1 MTTDKPETLAEN
13 VESGRGGAAAVPGAP
28 FADAGANDTGAAGPD
43 VVAASD
49 IQVDHAALDASI
61 AAFAEE
67 NAGYYQRA
75 IHRIHGS
82 TSSFPNTFNFWAAV
96 AGPFWSAARGVWGMF
111 WTFLILEIIAWV
123 QIGRGLWGNPGASL
137 LEQAARQRA
146 RADEFLGRADAART
160 AGEDPERFEK
170 LATNIGRA
178 ADRSIEQA
186 TALNADAMKIM
197 LTGLALLAVFKLVQG
212 LYANKVYEKQY
223 SRWRIDAKS
232 VESGFSRRRAA
243 LGAALVA
250 AIAPLTIYKFTVAS
264 PLAVLN
270 EFPEKG
276 ISHTILGV
284 DNETLFTRLAGWL
297 EAKIDAAAIA
307 GADVFDGVTAGVR
320 SVLDALTLALNGTP
334 WPVVM
339 TVIVVTAWRAA
350 GPRVAIFTAA
360 ALAYIALLGYWEIAM
375 ETVALVGA
383 AVLIC
388 VVIGIPLGIWFG
400 KSKRAYNAAE
410 PVLDL
415 MQTLPAFVYLIPIIA
430 FFGTGNPPG
439 ILATII
445 FGMPPVIR
453 LTALGMR
460 GVPENIKEAA
470 TAFGA
475 SRGQVLKDVE
485 IPLALPSI
493 MAGVNQTIL
502 MCLSMVV
509 IISLIGGGGL
519 GKTILESLQY
529 AAKGPGLLGGFAILF
544 VAMVM
549 DRIVQG
555 AFRKSQ
561 E

>member
-1 MTTDKPETLAEN
+1 MTDGKETIADN
-13 VESGRGGAAAVPGAP
+13 VDSGRGGAAAIPGAP
-28 FADAGANDTGAAGPD
+28 LAGAQSDGPS
-43 VVAASD
+43 VTAASD
-49 IQVDHAALDASI
+49 IEVDHAALDASI
-61 AAFAEE
+61 ASFVER
-67 NAGYYQRA
+67 NPGYYRKA
-75 IHRIHGS
+75 IHRIHES
-82 TSSFPNTFNFWAAV
+82 TSNFPNTFNLWAAI
-96 AGPFWSAARGVWGMF
+96 AGPFWAAARGVWGMF

-137 LEQAARQRA
+137 LEQAERQRA
-146 RADEFLGRADAART
+146 RADEFLERAETARAA
-160 AGEDPERFEK
+160 GQDPERFEK

-178 ADRSIEQA
+178 ADRSIEKA
-186 TALNADAMKIM
+186 TALNSEALTIM
-197 LTGLALLAVFKLVQG
+197 LTGLGLLALFKVIQG

-223 SRWRIDAKS
+223 SKWRIDSGS
-232 VESGFSRRRAA
+232 VESGFSTRRAG
-243 LGAALVA
+243 LGAALIA
-250 AIAPLTIYKFTVAS
+250 AIAPLTVYKFTVAS
-264 PLAVLN
+264 PWEMLN
-270 EFPEKG
+270 TFPEKP
-276 ISHTILGV
+276 ISHSILGV
-284 DNETLFTRLAGWL
+284 DDETLFTRIASWL
-297 EAKIDAAAIA
+297 EARIDAAAIA

-339 TVIVVTAWRAA
+339 VVICVTAWRAA

-410 PVLDL
+410 PILDL

-555 AFRKSQ
+555 AFRQ
-561 E
+561 GAER